1 MVIVANLSLLC
12 VVCTVAWSQSDS
24 KNLYDLRC
32 TANSQGTDTAPD
44 PHASAAADHATV
56 VCIGPKQVRSLEPPI
71 ELRWFRASQI
81 EYQLSEQP
89 AFVVADLSGQSQV
102 IANPQKYLSQYTFP
116 FLGSELVPNA
126 SNLASIVAVLYNSD
140 PSNGDASNTDISK
153 KKILR
158 LDKRLCKK
166 PSSVLDCLVSG
177 SNFWER
183 LMAGV
188 SGNASLAQRDE
199 VQQGIELTGLPTSI
213 SYGPGGEIDFD
224 PSSLFIT
231 GSNWQSVLTAL
242 KGVKLDVQGKD
253 VYGKEADCFVN
264 NSSSNFTAYDCVK
277 EFAAPRLNPQYKSRT
292 GMLIAAELIP
302 KFQFKVTDQFDFI
315 KNGGVLVAEPGLQ
328 RSLKNYTFTWDLRHV
343 IPSTSDRVAA
353 FKAFKALQ
361 AKQPPAPPQP
371 SEVVKQPKVCVTI
384 SDAGRGYVPVE
395 NEFTTERCRSLANDT
410 HAGSFALAC
419 ATASNI
425 VIGSPNNV
433 GPGIE
438 NVNLP
443 TSNACNWD
451 AGAVR

>member
-1 MVIVANLSLLC
+1 MLIVANLSLLC
-12 VVCTVAWSQSDS
+12 ALCTVARSQSDS
-24 KNLYDLRC
+24 KNLYDLSC
-32 TANSQGTDTAPD
+32 TANSQSTDTAPD
-44 PHASAAADHATV
+44 SHASTAADHATV

-116 FLGSELVPNA
+116 FLGSELVPNT
-126 SNLASIVAVLYNSD
+126 SNLASIVAALYNSD
-140 PSNGDASNTDISK
+140 PSNGDASNTDTTK
-153 KKILR
+153 KKTLR
-158 LDKRLCKK
+158 LDKRLCKN
-166 PSSVLDCLVSG
+166 SSVLECLVSG

-183 LMAGV
+183 LMAGL

-231 GSNWQSVLTAL
+231 GTNWQSVLTAL
-242 KGVKLDVQGKD
+242 KGVKLDVQGND
-253 VYGKEADCFVN
+253 VQGAEADCFVDN
-264 NSSSNFTAYDCVK
+264 PGIKRPNFTAYDCAK
-277 EFAAPRLNPQYKSRT
+277 EFAAPRLDPRDKSRT

-361 AKQPPAPPQP
+361 TKQPPGPT
-371 SEVVKQPKVCVTI
+371 EVVKQPKVCVTI
-384 SDAGRGYVPVE
+384 SDTGRGYVPVE
-395 NEFTTERCRSLANDT
+395 TEFTTDHCRSLAMDA

-419 ATASNI
+419 ATASSV
-425 VIGSPNNV
+425 VIGSPNV
-433 GPGIE
+433 AEEGIE
-438 NVNLP
+438 NINLP
-443 TSNACNWD
+443 PSNACNWD
-451 AGAVR
+451 TGAVR